1 MLRDLSLA
9 TTGTSAAGMSNLSG
23 FLLNNRIV
31 LGLSNKE
38 EEELQHEDQ
47 GLIDR
52 NLEEGNTSNDINSEE
67 SSKIIKNV
75 TNVIGFNTGFQ
86 SLELKSISS
95 IR

>member
-1 MLRDLSLA
+1 
-9 TTGTSAAGMSNLSG
+9 MSNLSG
-23 FLLNNRIV
+23 FLLNNRII

>member
-23 FLLNNRIV
+23 FLLNNRII

-52 NLEEGNTSNDINSEE
+52 NLEEATLAMIL
-67 SSKIIKNV
+67 IPKNL
-75 TNVIGFNTGFQ
+75 Q
-86 SLELKSISS
+86 K
-95 IR
+95 